1 MGISG
6 FCRSLRPSVPLCL
19 CASVVGVEFFKCDC
33 PVTTIDPAQFIQ
45 DSVRA
50 ELVEAL

>member
-6 FCRSLRPSVPLCL
+6 FCRSLRP
-19 CASVVGVEFFKCDC
+19 SVVGVEFFKCDC